1 MASHSLQI
9 LHLLL
14 TMAKPILLS
23 LHASF
28 TPSVHLKCGF
38 HLPLAPPTANL
49 HTFLVSCSSHST
61 ICSTC
66 PNRFKIFWSTLIYSF
81 PQLHPLSLTAT
92 FLILFHLIY
101 TSETL
106 HCRCIHLDFL
116 LTPLAS
122 FRMFWTHTSQLA
134 QEFSHITLS
143 SHSDSHL
150 YNSTYSS
157 LCQMFSPP
165 NLPSCSH
172 RLSLLH
178 PY

>member
-1 MASHSLQI
+1 MAPHSLQI

-38 HLPLAPPTANL
+38 HLPLTPPTANL

-66 PNRFKIFWSTLIYSF
+66 PNRFKIFWSTLILISSVAPTLSHRYIPHPIPPHIHFRDTALQMHPPCFSPPASF
-81 PQLHPLSLTAT
+81 PT
-92 FLILFHLIY
+92 FQ
-101 TSETL
+101 
-106 HCRCIHLDFL
+106 
-116 LTPLAS
+116 
-122 FRMFWTHTSQLA
+122 THTSQPA

-157 LCQMFSPP
+157 LCQMFSLP

-172 RLSLLH
+172 CISLHH
-178 PY
+178 PC